1 MHDLSLHKGTKNSQ
15 IFHFVIADL
24 FSRANTTIKIT
35 RCIWVKCDFFTNFVP
50 LMRRPFNMN
59 PAIERNS
66 ILLIY
71 TGGTIGMMKNPVT
84 GALENFNFD
93 QLLEY
98 VPEIK
103 GFNLDL
109 YSIAFEP
116 PMDSSDISPESW
128 SQLVKIIYSNYDQ
141 YDGFVILHGTD
152 TMAFTAS
159 ALSFM
164 LEGLMKPVILTG
176 SQLPIGALR
185 TDGKENLLTAI
196 EIAAAKHQDGTPIVP
211 EVCVFFHEKLM
222 RGNRT
227 TKVSAENF
235 DAFESNNYP
244 LLAHSGIELQFY
256 EHNILPYRAD
266 SMLTPHYE
274 MDPNIIIFSLF
285 PGMQPEIVKKMMRD
299 RKLKG
304 VIFRTFGSG
313 NAPQQ
318 EWLVKA
324 LSHATQSGKTIVN
337 ITQCSTGSVKMGL
350 YETGRQ
356 LLEAGIISGYDSTV
370 EAALTKLMY
379 LLGRG
384 FNTEEINHYMNL
396 SIAGEITL

>member
-1 MHDLSLHKGTKNSQ
+1 MSHHSTP
-15 IFHFVIADL
+15 
-24 FSRANTTIKIT
+24 TT
-35 RCIWVKCDFFTNFVP
+35 V
-50 LMRRPFNMN
+50 
-59 PAIERNS
+59 
-66 ILLIY
+66 LLIY
-71 TGGTIGMMKNPVT
+71 TGGTIGMIQNPET

-93 QLLEY
+93 QLLQH

-103 GFNLDL
+103 QFNLDIFS
-109 YSIAFEP
+109 YAFNP
-116 PMDSSDISPESW
+116 PIDSSDMNPTFWAE
-128 SQLVKIIYSNYDQ
+128 LVGIIYSNYER

-196 EIAAAKHQDGTPIVP
+196 EIAAAKNPDGTPIVP

-227 TKVSAENF
+227 TKISAENF

-244 LLAHSGIELQFY
+244 ILAHSGIEIQYHRHF
-256 EHNILPYRAD
+256 IKPYNPE
-266 SMLTPHYE
+266 SELIPHYE
-274 MDPNIIIFSLF
+274 MDSNILILSLF
-285 PGMQPEIVKKMMRD
+285 PGIQPGIVEQVLRSPE
-299 RKLKG
+299 LKG
-304 VIFRTFGSG
+304 IIFRTFGSG
-313 NAPQQ
+313 NAPRFP
-318 EWLVKA
+318 WLTKA
-324 LSHATQSGKTIVN
+324 LTEATKRGKIIVN
-337 ITQCSTGSVKMGL
+337 ITQCSTGSVKMRM

-356 LLEAGIISGYDSTV
+356 LLEAGIISGNDSTV

-379 LLGRG
+379 LLGQGLSPENIRS
-384 FNTEEINHYMNL
+384 EMKR
-396 SIAGEITL
+396 SIAGEISV